1 MKQSKYLFVLTII
14 AVFAIISSCKSNTS
28 EVNTDSSVSKTK
40 ESSPVE
46 KPQTEN
52 AVVASEKAN
61 LDILKTYNGKYPYKV
76 KLFENKAFAERLE
89 KLVGKRY
96 SVLKSVW
103 AVETPM
109 EVSEK
114 QFIASACEAHNCGGT
129 NFIVVIDFEK
139 NVMFAGIREEDN
151 VETYSEDGT
160 YPQVMMSWR
169 EGDK

>member
-1 MKQSKYLFVLTII
+1 MKQNYKFRAITILAFVIVLNSCQSNNSASESDSMKTETAISETESKT
-14 AVFAIISSCKSNTS
+14 TS
-28 EVNTDSSVSKTK
+28 ELPITT
-40 ESSPVE
+40 
-46 KPQTEN
+46 T
-52 AVVASEKAN
+52 SEAN

-96 SVLKSVW
+96 SFLKSVW

-114 QFIASACEAHNCGGT
+114 QFVASACEAHNCGAT

-169 EGDK
+169 EGDI